1 MKITKRFYEFNSE
14 GLKDIFHDFISIIST
29 IGGNIC
35 GISQRLKNNLI

>member
-14 GLKDIFHDFISIIST
+14 GLKDIFHDFI
-29 IGGNIC
+29 C